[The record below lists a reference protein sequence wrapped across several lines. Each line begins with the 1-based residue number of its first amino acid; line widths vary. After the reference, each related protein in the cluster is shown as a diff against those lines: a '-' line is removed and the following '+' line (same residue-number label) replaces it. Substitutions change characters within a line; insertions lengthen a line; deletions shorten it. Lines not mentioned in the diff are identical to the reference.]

1 MINDKR
7 ETSNQSIKLSSTH
20 AVWDGRIW
28 WVISIDKDKQGSTQ
42 QSQPRSQSRVPGY
55 PRVPPELDTLMVE
68 SAIYQ
73 SDSSLQLVV
82 FRP

>member
-42 QSQPRSQSRVPGY
+42 QSQPMSQSRVPGY